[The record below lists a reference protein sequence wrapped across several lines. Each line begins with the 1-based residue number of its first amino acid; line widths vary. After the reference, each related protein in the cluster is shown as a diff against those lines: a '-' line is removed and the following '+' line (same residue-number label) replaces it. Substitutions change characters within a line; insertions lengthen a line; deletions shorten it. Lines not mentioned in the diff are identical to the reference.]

1 MLFGGSSGIVSIAHD
16 FLRAASAISPDSTF
30 IIATNLHKGLD
41 WYKIMPDKLKK
52 MSTSCEIQS
61 PGSNIPLPVLFIY
74 NSQAT
79 IMGTSK
85 GYAVI
90 FEAKHGK
97 RVQALKHGGG
107 EFTSSFQLHCS
118 IF

>member
-1 MLFGGSSGIVSIAHD
+1 
-16 FLRAASAISPDSTF
+16 SAISPDSTF

-97 RVQALKHGGG
+97 RVQALKHGG
-107 EFTSSFQLHCS
+107 
-118 IF
+118 